1 MFSGKMSL
9 TQTKGNTFSEH
20 SVVTCVLL
28 EPHMGTFQKS
38 LGDKVAKT
46 KSYTFTNMA
55 TEPEKHQ
62 EQAAL
67 QKEPSIPTLSRR
79 RRKRRRRKRKKEE
92 EEEEGRGGGGRA
104 VVLTLLGGTK

>member
-1 MFSGKMSL
+1 MSL

-38 LGDKVAKT
+38 LGDRVAKT
-46 KSYTFTNMA
+46 KSYTFITMA
-55 TEPEKHQ
+55 TEPEGNQ

-67 QKEPSIPTLSRR
+67 QKEPSTPTPS
-79 RRKRRRRKRKKEE
+79 RRRRKRKKGE
-92 EEEEGRGGGGRA
+92 EEEEGRGGGRA